1 LRRTGRDTIGIYNL
15 TGEFTMYKN
24 HVGVVLLIGTI
35 FAIGACDK
43 EPAQQA
49 QQAVM
54 QEQAATPVVSDAG
67 EAASAASANVSR
79 TAFWGD
85 THLHTS
91 YSPDAFLMGN
101 QTADPDTAYRYAKGL
116 PVVHPYHKAR
126 IEIET
131 PLDFLVVSD
140 HGEFM
145 GVIPN
150 ILRDNP
156 IVANTETGKRYK
168 QMFAEGNSLEV
179 FGELIAQINNVTPV
193 NPELGSDEISRSVWG
208 EIMAA
213 ADRHNEPG
221 KFTAFMGWEWSST
234 PGGANLH
241 RVLIM
246 REGKEKGEQFIPYTA
261 LDSDK
266 PEDLWKWLD
275 NTSAKVG
282 ANFIAI
288 PHNSNISQGLM
299 FPLQDS
305 DGNLITREYAD
316 TRMKWEPIVEMTQIK
331 GDSETHPNLSPTDE
345 FADYETYD
353 HLISA
358 EGAEARNL
366 FSDGFLGQ
374 LSEEDRELAMQNQQH
389 VAKAGDYARSA
400 LKRGLLVEDRIG
412 ANPYKFGMIGS
423 TDSHTAMASAEENN
437 FHGKMA
443 IDSTPG
449 TKKADI
455 IPGTPGWDMGAAGLV
470 AVYAEENTRE
480 SLFDA
485 MKRKEVYATTG
496 PRIQLRF
503 FGGWEYSASD
513 ADGKDMVAA
522 GYDKGVPM
530 GGDLTMAPQG
540 KSPAFIISA
549 MKDPVEANLDRI
561 QIVKGWLDKEGTPQ
575 EKVFNV
581 AMSDGR
587 TVGADGKVPPV
598 GNTVDIKTGK
608 YSNSIGDAQLATVWT
623 DPEFDVSVR
632 AFYYVRVLQIPTPRH
647 TLFDTIALGI
657 DPEESGNPTTI
668 QERAYS
674 SPIWYTP

>member
-1 LRRTGRDTIGIYNL
+1 MQST
-15 TGEFTMYKN
+15 K
-24 HVGVVLLIGTI
+24 LLFVILPI
-35 FAIGACDK
+35 LVISACDK
-43 EPAQQA
+43 KEDKANAPAETKQVEA
-49 QQAVM
+49 PATQAV
-54 QEQAATPVVSDAG
+54 ALPSNPTK
-67 EAASAASANVSR
+67 NVY
-79 TAFWGD
+79 WGD

-101 QTADPDTAYRYAKGL
+101 QTADPDTAYRFAKGL
-116 PVVHPYHKAR
+116 PVVHPYHKSR
-126 IEIET
+126 IQIHT

-145 GVIPN
+145 GVVPN
-150 ILRDNP
+150 ILKGNP
-156 IVANTETGKRYK
+156 VVADTPTGKRFQK
-168 QMFAEGNSLEV
+168 LFAEGKSTEA
-179 FGELIAQINNVTPV
+179 FGELIAQV
-193 NPELGSDEISRSVWG
+193 NKVVPPNPDLANEEISRSVWG
-208 EIMAA
+208 EIMSA
-213 ADRHNEPG
+213 ADRNNEPG

-241 RVLIM
+241 RVIVM
-246 REGKEKGEQFIPYTA
+246 KEGKEKGEQFIPYTS

-275 NTSAKVG
+275 TTSSKIG

-305 DGNLITREYAD
+305 EGKLISKEYAD
-316 TRMKWEPIVEMTQIK
+316 TRMKWEPIVEVTQIK

-353 HLISA
+353 HLISV
-358 EGAEARNL
+358 EGAEAKNM
-366 FSDGFLGQ
+366 FTDGFLGE
-374 LSEEDRELAMQNQQH
+374 LSPEDRELVLKNKQQI
-389 VAKAGDYARSA
+389 AKVGDYARSA
-400 LKRGLLVEDRIG
+400 LKRGLVVEDRIG

-423 TDSHTAMASAEENN
+423 TDAHTGMASAEETN

-449 TKKADI
+449 TKSKDV

-470 AVYAEENTRE
+470 AVYAEQNTRE
-480 SLFDA
+480 AIFDGLQS
-485 MKRKEVYATTG
+485 KEVYATTG

-503 FGGWEYSASD
+503 FGGWDYLPSDVSA
-513 ADGKDMVAA
+513 GDMAA
-522 GYDKGVPM
+522 IGYKKGVAM
-530 GGDLTMAPQG
+530 GGDLSKAPAG
-540 KSPAFIISA
+540 KAPSFMITA
-549 MKDPVEANLDRI
+549 MKDPVDANLDRI
-561 QIVKGWLDKEGTPQ
+561 QVVKGWLDKDGKPQ

-581 AMSDGR
+581 ALADGR
-587 TVGADGKVPPV
+587 TVGADGNVEPV

-608 YSNSIGDAQLATVWT
+608 YTNTIGDTQLATVWT
-623 DPEFDVSVR
+623 DPEFDASVR

-647 TLFDTIALGI
+647 TLYDTLALGV
-657 DPEESGNPTTI
+657 DPKESGNPATI

>member
-1 LRRTGRDTIGIYNL
+1 MRLANL
-15 TGEFTMYKN
+15 ILIAIPF
-24 HVGVVLLIGTI
+24 LLIT
-35 FAIGACDK
+35 ACDRK
-43 EPAQQA
+43 EEKQTQAPTETKQVVPPAKSTT
-49 QQAVM
+49 
-54 QEQAATPVVSDAG
+54 ELPP
-67 EAASAASANVSR
+67 ANPLKNVY
-79 TAFWGD
+79 WGD

-101 QTADPDTAYRYAKGL
+101 QTADPDTAYNYAKGL
-116 PVVHPYHKAR
+116 PVVHPYHRAR
-126 IEIET
+126 IQIHT

-150 ILRDNP
+150 ILKDNP
-156 IVANTETGKRYK
+156 VVANTETGKRYK
-168 QMFAEGNSLEV
+168 QMFAEGKSIEV
-179 FGELIAQINNVTPV
+179 FSEIIGQVNKVTPI
-193 NPELGSDEISRSVWG
+193 NPELHNEDISRTVWG
-208 EIMAA
+208 EIMSA

-241 RVLIM
+241 RVVVM
-246 REGKEKGEQFIPYTA
+246 REGKEKGEQFIPYTS
-261 LDSDK
+261 LESDK

-275 NTSAKVG
+275 NTTAKTG
-282 ANFIAI
+282 ANFLAI

-305 DGNLITREYAD
+305 EGNLITKEYAD
-316 TRMKWEPIVEMTQIK
+316 TRMKWEPLVEMTQIK

-353 HLISA
+353 HLIA
-358 EGAEARNL
+358 VEGAEARNM
-366 FSDGFLGQ
+366 FTDGFLGQ
-374 LSEEDRELAMQNQQH
+374 LSEQDRELILKNKQQ

-400 LKRGLLVEDRIG
+400 LKRGLVIEDRIG

-423 TDSHTAMASAEENN
+423 TDSHTAMASAEETN

-443 IDSTPG
+443 IDSTPE
-449 TKKADI
+449 TKLKDV

-470 AVYAEENTRE
+470 AVYAEQNTRTAI
-480 SLFDA
+480 FDG
-485 MKRKEVYATTG
+485 MQRKEVYATTG

-503 FGGWEYSASD
+503 FGGWDYLPSDVSASD
-513 ADGKDMVAA
+513 MVAI
-522 GYDKGVPM
+522 GYKKGVPM
-530 GGDLTMAPQG
+530 GSDLSKAPAG
-540 KSPAFIISA
+540 KAPSFMITA
-549 MKDPVEANLDRI
+549 MKDPVDANLDRI
-561 QIVKGWLDKEGTPQ
+561 QIVKGWVDKEGMPQ
-575 EKVFNV
+575 EKVFEV
-581 AMSDGR
+581 ALADGR
-587 TVGADGKVPPV
+587 TVGANGKVEPI
-598 GNTVDIKTGK
+598 GNTVDLKTGK
-608 YSNSIGDAQLATVWT
+608 YTNSIGDAQLATVWT
-623 DPEFDVSVR
+623 DPEFDASVR

-657 DPEESGNPTTI
+657 DPKESGNPATI

>member
-1 LRRTGRDTIGIYNL
+1 MRPARIILIAIPLLFIY
-15 TGEFTMYKN
+15 
-24 HVGVVLLIGTI
+24 
-35 FAIGACDK
+35 ACDRK
-43 EPAQQA
+43 EEKQTQAPA
-49 QQAVM
+49 V
-54 QEQAATPVVSDAG
+54 ETTKI
-67 EAASAASANVSR
+67 EAPAKTSAEMPAPNPLRNVY
-79 TAFWGD
+79 WGD

-101 QTADPDTAYRYAKGL
+101 QSADPDTAYHYAKGL
-116 PVVHPYHKAR
+116 PVIHPYHRAR
-126 IEIET
+126 IQIGT

-150 ILRDNP
+150 ILKGNP
-156 IVANTETGKRYK
+156 LVANTETGQRYK
-168 QMFAEGNSLEV
+168 QMFADGKAIEV
-179 FGELIAQINNVTPV
+179 FGELIGQINKVTPV
-193 NPELGSDEISRSVWG
+193 NPELGNEEISRSVWG
-208 EIMAA
+208 EIMSA

-221 KFTAFMGWEWSST
+221 RFTAFMGWEWSST

-241 RVLIM
+241 RVIVM
-246 REGKEKGEQFIPYTA
+246 RDGKAKGEQFIPYTS

-275 NTSAKVG
+275 NTTAKTG

-305 DGNLITREYAD
+305 EGKLISKEYAD

-353 HLISA
+353 HLISV
-358 EGAEARNL
+358 EGAEARNM
-366 FSDGFLGQ
+366 FTDGFLGE
-374 LSEEDRELAMQNQQH
+374 LSAQDRELVLKNKQTI
-389 VAKAGDYARSA
+389 AKAGDYARSA
-400 LKRGLLVEDRIG
+400 LKRGLAIEDRIG
-412 ANPYKFGMIGS
+412 ANPYKFGLIGS

-443 IDSTPG
+443 IDSTPEN
-449 TKKADI
+449 KVEDI

-470 AVYAEENTRE
+470 AVYAEQNTRE

-485 MKRKEVYATTG
+485 MHRKEVYATTG

-503 FGGWEYSASD
+503 FGGWDYLPSD
-513 ADGKDMVAA
+513 LSTSDMITI
-522 GYDKGVPM
+522 GYKKGVSM
-530 GGDLTMAPQG
+530 GGDISNAPAG
-540 KSPAFIISA
+540 KAPSFMITAL
-549 MKDPVEANLDRI
+549 KDPVDANLDRI
-561 QIVKGWLDKEGTPQ
+561 QIVKGWVEKEGEPQ
-575 EKVFNV
+575 EKVYDV
-581 AMSDGR
+581 AMADGR
-587 TVGADGKVPPV
+587 TVGADGKVTPV
-598 GNTVDIKTGK
+598 GNTVDLKTGK
-608 YSNSIGDAQLATVWT
+608 YTNSIGDAQLATVWT
-623 DPEFDVSVR
+623 DPDFDPGLR

-647 TLFDTIALGI
+647 TLFDTIALGV
-657 DPEESGNPTTI
+657 DPKESGNPATI

>member
-1 LRRTGRDTIGIYNL
+1 MRGIKIL
-15 TGEFTMYKN
+15 F
-24 HVGVVLLIGTI
+24 VIFPILII
-35 FAIGACDK
+35 SACDNK
-43 EPAQQA
+43 E
-49 QQAVM
+49 
-54 QEQAATPVVSDAG
+54 EQAKAPVEIKQAEAPVKPAATLP
-67 EAASAASANVSR
+67 ANPLKNVY
-79 TAFWGD
+79 WGD

-126 IEIET
+126 IQITT

-150 ILRDNP
+150 ILKDNP
-156 IVANTETGKRYK
+156 IVASTETGKRYK
-168 QMFAEGNSLEV
+168 KMFAEGKSIDV
-179 FGELIAQINNVTPV
+179 FGELIGQINGVTPV
-193 NPELGSDEISRSVWG
+193 NPELSNEEISRSVWG

-213 ADRHNEPG
+213 SDRHNEPG

-241 RVLIM
+241 RVVVM
-246 REGKEKGEQFIPYTA
+246 KEGKEKGEQFIPYTA

-275 NTSAKVG
+275 NTSSKTG
-282 ANFIAI
+282 ANFLAI

-305 DGNLITREYAD
+305 EGKLISKEYAT
-316 TRMKWEPIVEMTQIK
+316 TRMKYEPIVEMTQIK

-353 HLISA
+353 HLISV
-358 EGAEARNL
+358 EGAEAKNM

-374 LSEEDRELAMQNQQH
+374 LSAQDREHILKNKKQ
-389 VAKAGDYARSA
+389 VAKVGDYARSA
-400 LKRGLLVEDRIG
+400 LKRGLAVEDRIG
-412 ANPYKFGMIGS
+412 VNPYKFGMIGS
-423 TDSHTAMASAEENN
+423 TDSHTAMSSAEEDN

-443 IDSTPG
+443 LDSTPG
-449 TKKADI
+449 TKKEDI

-470 AVYAEENTRE
+470 AVYAEQNTRA
-480 SLFDA
+480 SIFDA
-485 MKRKEVYATTG
+485 MQSKEVYAPTG

-503 FGGWEYSASD
+503 FGGWHYLASDVSASD
-513 ADGKDMVAA
+513 MIAI
-522 GYDKGVPM
+522 GYKKGVPM
-530 GGDLTMAPQG
+530 GGDLNKAPAN
-540 KSPAFIISA
+540 KSPSFMISA
-549 MKDPVEANLDRI
+549 IKDPVDANLDRV
-561 QIVKGWLDKEGTPQ
+561 QVVKGWLDKEGKPQ

-581 AMSDGR
+581 ALADGR
-587 TVGADGKVPPV
+587 TVGADGKAPAV
-598 GNTVDIKTGK
+598 GNTVDLKTGK
-608 YSNSIGDAQLATVWT
+608 YTNTIGDTQLATLWT
-623 DPEFDVSVR
+623 DPEFDASVR

-647 TLFDTIALGI
+647 TLLDTLALGV
-657 DPEESGNPTTI
+657 DPKESGNPATI

>member
-1 LRRTGRDTIGIYNL
+1 MRLANL
-15 TGEFTMYKN
+15 ILIAIP
-24 HVGVVLLIGTI
+24 LLFIT
-35 FAIGACDK
+35 ACDK
-43 EPAQQA
+43 KDEQQTQAPVETKQVVAPAK
-49 QQAVM
+49 
-54 QEQAATPVVSDAG
+54 ATAELPP
-67 EAASAASANVSR
+67 ANPLKNVY
-79 TAFWGD
+79 WGD

-116 PVVHPYHKAR
+116 PVVHPYHRAR
-126 IEIET
+126 IQIHT

-150 ILRDNP
+150 ILKDNP
-156 IVANTETGKRYK
+156 VVANTETGKRYK
-168 QMFAEGNSLEV
+168 QMFAEGKSIEV
-179 FGELIAQINNVTPV
+179 FGELIAQVNKVAPINPD
-193 NPELGSDEISRSVWG
+193 LGNEEVSRSVWG
-208 EIMAA
+208 EIMSAS
-213 ADRHNEPG
+213 DRHNEPG

-241 RVLIM
+241 RVIVM
-246 REGKEKGEQFIPYTA
+246 REGKEKGEQFIPYTS
-261 LDSDK
+261 LESDK

-275 NTSAKVG
+275 NTTAKTG

-305 DGNLITREYAD
+305 EGNVISKEYAA
-316 TRMKWEPIVEMTQIK
+316 TRMKWEPLVEMTQIK

-353 HLISA
+353 HLIA
-358 EGAEARNL
+358 VEGAEAKNM
-366 FSDGFLGQ
+366 FTDGFLGQ
-374 LSEEDRELAMQNQQH
+374 LSEKDRELVLKNKQH

-400 LKRGLLVEDRIG
+400 LKRGLVIENRIG

-423 TDSHTAMASAEENN
+423 TDSHTAMASAEETN

-443 IDSTPG
+443 VDSTPE
-449 TKKADI
+449 TKVKDV

-470 AVYAEENTRE
+470 AVYAEQNTRE
-480 SLFDA
+480 SIFDA
-485 MKRKEVYATTG
+485 MQRKEVYATTG

-503 FGGWEYSASD
+503 FGGWEYLPSDVGAS
-513 ADGKDMVAA
+513 DMVAI
-522 GYDKGVPM
+522 GYKKGVPM
-530 GGDLTMAPQG
+530 GSDLSKAPAG
-540 KSPAFIISA
+540 KAPSFMITA
-549 MKDPVEANLDRI
+549 MKDPVDANLDRI
-561 QIVKGWLDKEGTPQ
+561 QIVKGWVDKEGMPQ
-575 EKVFNV
+575 EKVFDV
-581 AMSDGR
+581 ALADGR
-587 TVGADGKVPPV
+587 TVGADGKVAAV
-598 GNTVDIKTGK
+598 GNTVDLKTGK
-608 YSNSIGDAQLATVWT
+608 YTNSIGDAQLATVWT
-623 DPEFDVSVR
+623 DPEFDPGLS
-632 AFYYVRVLQIPTPRH
+632 AFYYVRVLQTPTPRH

-657 DPEESGNPTTI
+657 DPKESGNPATI

>member
-1 LRRTGRDTIGIYNL
+1 MRLANL
-15 TGEFTMYKN
+15 MLIAIP
-24 HVGVVLLIGTI
+24 LLFIT
-35 FAIGACDK
+35 ACDK
-43 EPAQQA
+43 KEEKQA
-49 QQAVM
+49 QMPAETKQ
-54 QEQAATPVVSDAG
+54 VVAPAKSTA
-67 EAASAASANVSR
+67 ELPPANPLKNVY
-79 TAFWGD
+79 WGD

-116 PVVHPYHKAR
+116 PVVHPYHRAR
-126 IEIET
+126 IQIHT

-150 ILRDNP
+150 ILKDNP
-156 IVANTETGKRYK
+156 VVANTETGKRYK
-168 QMFAEGNSLEV
+168 QMFAEGKSIEV
-179 FGELIAQINNVTPV
+179 FSEIIGQVNKVTPI
-193 NPELGSDEISRSVWG
+193 NPELHNEDISRTVWG
-208 EIMAA
+208 EIMSA

-241 RVLIM
+241 RVVVM
-246 REGKEKGEQFIPYTA
+246 REGKEKGEQFIPYTS
-261 LDSDK
+261 LESDK

-275 NTSAKVG
+275 NTTAKTG
-282 ANFIAI
+282 ANFLAI

-305 DGNLITREYAD
+305 EGNLITKEYAD
-316 TRMKWEPIVEMTQIK
+316 TRMKWEPLVEMTQIK

-353 HLISA
+353 HLIA
-358 EGAEARNL
+358 VEGAEARNM
-366 FSDGFLGQ
+366 FTDGFLGQ
-374 LSEEDRELAMQNQQH
+374 LSEQDRELILKNKQQ

-400 LKRGLLVEDRIG
+400 LKRGLVIEDRIG

-423 TDSHTAMASAEENN
+423 TDSHTAMASAEETN

-443 IDSTPG
+443 IDSTPE
-449 TKKADI
+449 TKLKDV

-470 AVYAEENTRE
+470 AVYAEQNTRTAI
-480 SLFDA
+480 FDG
-485 MKRKEVYATTG
+485 MQRKEVYATTG

-503 FGGWEYSASD
+503 FGGWDYLPSDVSASD
-513 ADGKDMVAA
+513 MVAI
-522 GYDKGVPM
+522 GYKKGVPM
-530 GGDLTMAPQG
+530 GSDLSKAPAG
-540 KSPAFIISA
+540 KAPSFMITA
-549 MKDPVEANLDRI
+549 MKDPVDANLDRI
-561 QIVKGWLDKEGTPQ
+561 QIVKGWVDKEGMPQ
-575 EKVFNV
+575 EKVFDV
-581 AMSDGR
+581 ALADGR
-587 TVGADGKVPPV
+587 TVGANGKVEPI
-598 GNTVDIKTGK
+598 GNTVDLKTGK
-608 YSNSIGDAQLATVWT
+608 YTNSIGDAQLATVWT
-623 DPEFDVSVR
+623 DPEFDASVR

-657 DPEESGNPTTI
+657 DPKESGNPATI

>member
-1 LRRTGRDTIGIYNL
+1 MRCANL
-15 TGEFTMYKN
+15 
-24 HVGVVLLIGTI
+24 VLI
-35 FAIGACDK
+35 AIPALFISACDK
-43 EPAQQA
+43 PQEKQTQAPATEVA
-49 QQAVM
+49 KTETVAKT
-54 QEQAATPVVSDAG
+54 AAELPTP
-67 EAASAASANVSR
+67 NPLR
-79 TAFWGD
+79 NLYWGD
-85 THLHTS
+85 THLHSS

-101 QTADPDTAYRYAKGL
+101 QTADPDTAYHYAKGY
-116 PVVHPYHKAR
+116 PVIHPYHRAR
-126 IEIET
+126 IQIGT
-131 PLDFLVVSD
+131 PLDFLVLSD

-150 ILRDNP
+150 ILKGNP
-156 IVANTETGKRYK
+156 LVANTETGKRYRK
-168 QMFAEGNSLEV
+168 MFEEGKAIEV
-179 FGELIAQINNVTPV
+179 FGELIAQVNKVAPI
-193 NPELGSDEISRSVWG
+193 NPELGNEEVSRSVWG

-241 RVLIM
+241 RVVVM
-246 REGKEKGEQFIPYTA
+246 RDGKEKGQEFIPYTS

-275 NTSAKVG
+275 STSARTG
-282 ANFIAI
+282 AHFIAI

-305 DGNLITREYAD
+305 EGNVISKEYAA
-316 TRMKWEPIVEMTQIK
+316 TRMKWEPVMEMTQIK

-353 HLISA
+353 HLITT
-358 EGAEARNL
+358 EGAEARNM

-374 LSEEDRELAMQNQQH
+374 LSEQDRELVMKNMQH

-400 LKRGLLVEDRIG
+400 LKRGLVIEDRIG
-412 ANPYKFGMIGS
+412 ANPYKVGMIGS

-443 IDSTPG
+443 LDSTPES
-449 TKKADI
+449 KKEDI
-455 IPGTPGWDMGAAGLV
+455 LPGTPGWDMGAAGLV
-470 AVYAEENTRE
+470 AVYAEQNTRE
-480 SLFDA
+480 SIFNS
-485 MKRKEVYATTG
+485 MHRKEVYATTG

-503 FGGWEYSASD
+503 FGGWDYLASDVSASD
-513 ADGKDMVAA
+513 RVAI
-522 GYDKGVPM
+522 GYKKGVPM
-530 GGDLTMAPQG
+530 GGDLSKAPAG
-540 KSPAFIISA
+540 KAPSFMITA
-549 MKDPVEANLDRI
+549 MKDPVDANLDRI
-561 QIVKGWLDKEGTPQ
+561 QVVKGWVDKEGMPQ
-575 EKVFNV
+575 EKVFDV
-581 AMSDGR
+581 ALADGR
-587 TVGADGKVPPV
+587 TVGADGKVAPV
-598 GNTVDIKTGK
+598 GNTVDLKTGK
-608 YSNSIGDAQLATVWT
+608 YTNTIGDAQLATLWT
-623 DPEFDVSVR
+623 DPEFDPSLR

-657 DPEESGNPTTI
+657 DPKESGNPATI

>member
-1 LRRTGRDTIGIYNL
+1 MRFANI
-15 TGEFTMYKN
+15 
-24 HVGVVLLIGTI
+24 VLI
-35 FAIGACDK
+35 AIPFLFISACDK
-43 EPAQQA
+43 QQEKQTQAPATDTRKVEA
-49 QQAVM
+49 P
-54 QEQAATPVVSDAG
+54 ATDLPPPNPLR
-67 EAASAASANVSR
+67 NVY
-79 TAFWGD
+79 WGD

-101 QTADPDTAYRYAKGL
+101 QTADPDTAYHYAKGL
-116 PVVHPYHKAR
+116 PVVHPYHRAR
-126 IEIET
+126 IQIHT

-150 ILRDNP
+150 ILKGNP
-156 IVANTETGKRYK
+156 LVANTETGKRYK
-168 QMFAEGNSLEV
+168 QMFDDGKAIEV
-179 FGELIAQINNVTPV
+179 FGELIAQVNKVAPINPD
-193 NPELGSDEISRSVWG
+193 LGNEEVSRSVWG

-241 RVLIM
+241 RVVVM
-246 REGKEKGEQFIPYTA
+246 REGKEKGEQFIPYTS

-275 NTSAKVG
+275 TTTAKTG
-282 ANFIAI
+282 AQFIAI

-305 DGNLITREYAD
+305 EGNVISKEYVD
-316 TRMKWEPIVEMTQIK
+316 SRMKWEPLVEMTQIK

-353 HLISA
+353 HLITT
-358 EGAEARNL
+358 EGAEARNM
-366 FSDGFLGQ
+366 FTDGFLGQ
-374 LSEEDRELAMQNQQH
+374 LSEQDRELVLKNMQH

-400 LKRGLLVEDRIG
+400 LKRGLVIEDRIG

-423 TDSHTAMASAEENN
+423 TDSHTGMASAEENN

-443 IDSTPG
+443 IDSTPE
-449 TKKADI
+449 TKLKDV

-470 AVYAEENTRE
+470 AVYAEQNTRE

-485 MKRKEVYATTG
+485 MHRKEVYATTG

-503 FGGWEYSASD
+503 FGGWDYLASDVSASD
-513 ADGKDMVAA
+513 RVAI
-522 GYDKGVPM
+522 GYKKGVPM
-530 GGDLTMAPQG
+530 GGDLGKAPAG
-540 KSPAFIISA
+540 KAPSFMITA
-549 MKDPVEANLDRI
+549 MKDPVDANLDRI
-561 QIVKGWLDKEGTPQ
+561 QIVKGWVDKEGMPQ
-575 EKVFNV
+575 EKVFDV
-581 AMSDGR
+581 ALADGR
-587 TVGADGKVPPV
+587 TVGADGKVQPV
-598 GNTVDIKTGK
+598 GNTVDLNTAK
-608 YSNSIGDAQLATVWT
+608 YTNTIGDAQLATLWT
-623 DPEFDVSVR
+623 DPEFEPSLR

-647 TLFDTIALGI
+647 TLYDTIALGI
-657 DPEESGNPTTI
+657 DPKESGNPATI

>member
-1 LRRTGRDTIGIYNL
+1 MRPANIIFITIP
-15 TGEFTMYKN
+15 
-24 HVGVVLLIGTI
+24 LLFIC
-35 FAIGACDK
+35 ACDK
-43 EPAQQA
+43 KEEKQTQAPAETKQ
-49 QQAVM
+49 VV
-54 QEQAATPVVSDAG
+54 AAAKSTAELPPVNPLK
-67 EAASAASANVSR
+67 NVY
-79 TAFWGD
+79 WGD

-116 PVVHPYHKAR
+116 PVVHPYHRAR
-126 IEIET
+126 IQIGT

-150 ILRDNP
+150 ILKGNP
-156 IVANTETGKRYK
+156 LVANTETAKRYK
-168 QMFAEGNSLEV
+168 QMFADGKGIEV
-179 FGELIAQINNVTPV
+179 FGELIGQINKVTPV
-193 NPELGSDEISRSVWG
+193 NPDLGNEEIVRSVWS
-208 EIMAA
+208 EIMSAS
-213 ADRHNEPG
+213 DRHYEPG

-241 RVLIM
+241 RVIVM
-246 REGKEKGEQFIPYTA
+246 REGKEKGEQFIPYTSF
-261 LDSDK
+261 DSDK
-266 PEDLWKWLD
+266 PEDLWRWLD
-275 NTSAKVG
+275 NTTAKTG

-305 DGNLITREYAD
+305 EGNVISKEYAD
-316 TRMKWEPIVEMTQIK
+316 TRMKWEPLVEMTQIK

-353 HLISA
+353 HLITT
-358 EGAEARNL
+358 EGAEARNM
-366 FSDGFLGQ
+366 FTDGFLGQ
-374 LSEEDRELAMQNQQH
+374 LSEKDRELVLKNKQH

-400 LKRGLLVEDRIG
+400 LKRGLVIEDRIG

-423 TDSHTAMASAEENN
+423 TDSHTAMASAEETN

-443 IDSTPG
+443 IDSTPENK
-449 TKKADI
+449 TKDI

-470 AVYAEENTRE
+470 AVYAEQNTRE

-485 MKRKEVYATTG
+485 MQRKEVYATTG

-503 FGGWEYSASD
+503 FGGWEYLPSDVSASD
-513 ADGKDMVAA
+513 MVAI
-522 GYDKGVPM
+522 GYKKGVPM
-530 GGDLTMAPQG
+530 GGDLSQAPSS
-540 KSPAFIISA
+540 KAPSFMISA
-549 MKDPVEANLDRI
+549 MKDPIDANLDRV
-561 QIVKGWLDKEGTPQ
+561 QVVKGWVDKEGSPH

-581 AMSDGR
+581 ALADGR
-587 TVGADGKVPPV
+587 IVGADGKVAPV
-598 GNTVDIKTGK
+598 GNTVDLKTGK
-608 YSNSIGDAQLATVWT
+608 YTNSIGDAQLATVWT
-623 DPEFDVSVR
+623 DPEFDASIR

-657 DPEESGNPTTI
+657 DPKESGNPATI

-674 SPIWYTP
+674 SPIWYTPE